1 MWAVGVPE
9 GRYARPRLEDHL
21 LTGGPST
28 YPACQAEARRLR
40 RSGARGLRAI
50 MEEVLLPVMYD
61 IPSRTDVAKVVI
73 TEQTVRENVNPT
85 IVTRQPTRRER
96 REKSA

>member
-1 MWAVGVPE
+1 
-9 GRYARPRLEDHL
+9 
-21 LTGGPST
+21 
-28 YPACQAEARRLR
+28 
-40 RSGARGLRAI
+40 

-85 IVTRQPTRRER
+85 IVARQAARRER

>member
-1 MWAVGVPE
+1 MFEIDGVE
-9 GRYARPRLEDHL
+9 LEFTDEAL
-21 LTGGPST
+21 
-28 YPACQAEARRLR
+28 QAIADSALKRGT
-40 RSGARGLRAI
+40 GARGLRAI